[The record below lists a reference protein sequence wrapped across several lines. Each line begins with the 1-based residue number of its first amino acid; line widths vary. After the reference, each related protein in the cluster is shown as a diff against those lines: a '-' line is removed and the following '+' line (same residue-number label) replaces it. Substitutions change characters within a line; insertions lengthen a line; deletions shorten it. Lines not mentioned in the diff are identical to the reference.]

1 MTSLIEKAENCFLRS
16 LRLFPRDNLVV
27 HDMVKYRYFLII
39 RPECH
44 LKRYVLGLEGTS
56 NFVSIASSSTGAHFE
71 IRSIQELRKVH
82 LWVPHGRG
90 ISLWLLRS
98 TEALLLKN
106 SPLSLFRLPLVPP
119 VTPRHQPPSE
129 KQLANIL
136 SSPSPKMHLISL
148 DLGSGVP
155 QYVVPWPYSGSI
167 ATAVPA
173 TGSPLSLSCTFFS
186 RCSPNSSFR
195 LFASP
200 WTHSQTVRPA
210 CPSLSDYQEVR
221 AIPVFRPPPSPAS
234 SPRADRSQSCRC

>member
-1 MTSLIEKAENCFLRS
+1 MSLKAICPGSRGYFQ
-16 LRLFPRDNLVV
+16 LF
-27 HDMVKYRYFLII
+27 
-39 RPECH
+39 
-44 LKRYVLGLEGTS
+44 
-56 NFVSIASSSTGAHFE
+56 SIASSSTGAHFE

-136 SSPSPKMHLISL
+136 SSPSPKLHLISL

-173 TGSPLSLSCTFFS
+173 TGSPLSLSCTFFQS
-186 RCSPNSSFR
+186 LFSELFIGEDLIVAKLPADSPTSN
-195 LFASP
+195 
-200 WTHSQTVRPA
+200 
-210 CPSLSDYQEVR
+210 
-221 AIPVFRPPPSPAS
+221 PPSMPPANEWRYGS
-234 SPRADRSQSCRC
+234 AATLALRPLHPRALPARIGRKLVPVGASLRLSCP